1 MELIKSL
8 VLRTSSGQTDR
19 DLEGYPVWSQEQL
32 SRFHRTDA
40 FHLWT
45 GQFSWPVL
53 TNSKCP
59 YSRLNFKA
67 TVGSRVFCFP
77 SQNNIYHETMAEN
90 IALTCASCRSYTYIF
105 HFDSFN

>member
-1 MELIKSL
+1 MELLNSV
-8 VLRTSSGQTDR
+8 VLRTSSGQTDPV
-19 DLEGYPVWSQEQL
+19 LEGYPVWSQEQL

-45 GQFSWPVL
+45 GLFGWPVL

-59 YSRLNFKA
+59 YSSLNFKA

-77 SQNNIYHETMAEN
+77 LQNNIYHETMAEN
-90 IALTCASCRSYTYIF
+90 IALTCASYRSYL
-105 HFDSFN
+105 HFPL